1 MPTEPKI
8 ASLSYKRRQWLFY
21 LLVVIFL
28 ITLPAMIFY
37 TTGYR
42 ISFESEGT
50 SIVTTG
56 GIYITTDN
64 LNVDVYLGED
74 QIERPRLF
82 RSAYYI
88 QNIEIGKHRVVV
100 QRPDLQTWVK
110 DLPIDPHI
118 VVEVAA
124 FNMPLIPQVRP
135 ITEYITATGTAVY
148 FDVATTTDLFTKSS
162 TTLLVYATSSLAT
175 STFAINE
182 EFLFVESLFSSTS
195 TSSLSVFEQLS
206 DSLERFR
213 FSTTSDAL
221 DDEEIATTT
230 EPEIIRG
237 GIRLV
242 ERDREIFA
250 VWQEGI
256 NNIPFYFCLTDRGS
270 TSTAKRYGQH
280 VADAVQRLS
289 VSTTSPII
297 VDRDR
302 LCRSEIKLNHLGQD
316 VYYYNFF
323 PNNAD
328 LILLHLEDGLYV
340 TEIDDRGWQNTQVLY
355 PGENFTVVVEND
367 LIYILEDGYYFEVI
381 TEIELP

>member
-1 MPTEPKI
+1 
-8 ASLSYKRRQWLFY
+8 
-21 LLVVIFL
+21 
-28 ITLPAMIFY
+28 MIFY

-42 ISFESEGT
+42 ISFENEET

-56 GIYITTDN
+56 GMYITTDN
-64 LNVDVYLGED
+64 LDVDVYLNQE

-88 QNIEIGKHRVVV
+88 QNIEIGKHLVVV

-135 ITEYITATGTAVY
+135 ITEFVTATGTAVY
-148 FDVATTTDLFTKSS
+148 LDVASTTDLFTKSS
-162 TTLLVYATSSLAT
+162 TTFPVYATSSLAT
-175 STFAINE
+175 STLTFNE
-182 EFLFVESLFSSTS
+182 EFIFVGSLFSSTS
-195 TSSLSVFEQLS
+195 TLSLSVFEQLS

-213 FSTTSDAL
+213 FSTTSSASE
-221 DDEEIATTT
+221 DEDMATTT
-230 EPEIIRG
+230 EPEIFRG

-256 NNIPFYFCLTDRGS
+256 NNIPFYFCLTDQGAS
-270 TSTAKRYGQH
+270 STANRYGQH
-280 VADAVQRLS
+280 VADAVERLS

-297 VDRDR
+297 VDKDR

-316 VYYYNFF
+316 VYFYNFF
-323 PNNAD
+323 PNNTD
-328 LILLHLEDGLYV
+328 LVLLHLEDGLYV
-340 TEIDDRGWQNTQVLY
+340 TEIDDRAWQNTQLLY
-355 PGENFTVVVEND
+355 PGNNFTVVVEND
-367 LIYILEDGYYFEVI
+367 LIYILEDGLYFEVI
-381 TEIELP
+381 TEIELL